1 MMRGFSFLSRFWKR
15 EDANATVEFV
25 IVFPLVLL
33 VFIAAFETAMLLTR
47 QVMLEKALDGA
58 VRYLRLT
65 TGVSVTHDEIRTNIC
80 ENTPVLPDCENSLL
94 LDVRVI
100 DETTYALPDYQLL
113 CVDRTGT
120 ATPANAFNP
129 GSDNQLMLI
138 RACAAVDRILP
149 ISGLGLDLTRDDT
162 GAIHILAANIF
173 VNEPQ

>member
-1 MMRGFSFLSRFWKR
+1 MRGLSFISRFWRR
-15 EDANATVEFV
+15 EDASATVEFV

-65 TGVSVTHDEIRTNIC
+65 AGVSATHEEIRNNIC
-80 ENTPVLPDCENSLL
+80 ANTPVLPDCENSLL

-113 CVDRTGT
+113 CVDRAGT
-120 ATPANAFNP
+120 ATPANVFSP
-129 GSDNQLMLI
+129 GMNNQLMLI

-149 ISGLGLDLTRDDT
+149 ISGLGLELTRDET
-162 GAIHILAANIF
+162 GAIHLLAANIF

>member
-1 MMRGFSFLSRFWKR
+1 MKGFSFLSRFWKR